1 RHRLEPFGEGVR
13 HLSVTGGRA
22 RNDSPWT
29 RSPPA
34 RRRGCRF
41 MPRPFDYRVAGA
53 WGARDGGEWKC
64 SEMPVEWPPPASPS
78 SCPPPPLSPWRR
90 HRRPPA
96 SRRLVFNEGYAAT
109 SGDALVRRELC
120 AEAIRLGRL

>member
-1 RHRLEPFGEGVR
+1 
-13 HLSVTGGRA
+13 
-22 RNDSPWT
+22 
-29 RSPPA
+29 
-34 RRRGCRF
+34 
-41 MPRPFDYRVAGA
+41 
-53 WGARDGGEWKC
+53 
-64 SEMPVEWPPPASPS
+64 MPVEWPPPASPS

-120 AEAIRLGRL
+120 AEAIRLGRLLRAGSARSAPKSADSPNG